1 MLLHFHMLTAP
12 TNTDQSTTTSLELYL
27 DLNVEYQEHGLWKE
41 STITPEYGDH
51 SPDSID
57 TPATSQKVKKLPT

>member
-1 MLLHFHMLTAP
+1 MLTAP

-41 STITPEYGDH
+41 STITPEYEDH
-51 SPDSID
+51 SSDSID
-57 TPATSQKVKKLPT
+57 TPATFQKVEKLFT